1 MDDERLKAVEEK
13 LALDPNNIGFLTEAS
28 HHYHR
33 LAMEG
38 DSLAFKKAEDAVRK
52 ILGQDSTNVEA
63 LSILGSLLVIKAK
76 SSSSLPKRI
85 WYAISA
91 ARKLD
96 RAVRID
102 PTNPSAR
109 TIRAF
114 TSLVLPSFLKRIKRA
129 IEDFEY
135 LIEMKRNDPK
145 KLPDEMMPK
154 VYFNLGLAY
163 AKSGNRK
170 RAIEV
175 LRSVVS
181 LFPDTRECTRAKNLI
196 ARLER

>member
-1 MDDERLKAVEEK
+1 MDDSRLMMVEEK
-13 LALDPNNIGFLTEAS
+13 LALDPDNIGLLIEVCR
-28 HHYHR
+28 HYHR

-38 DSLAFKKAEDAVRK
+38 DKSAFQKTEDAIRR
-52 ILGQDSTNVEA
+52 ILSLDSRNAEA
-63 LSILGSLLVIKAK
+63 LSISGSLLVIKAR
-76 SSSSLPKRI
+76 SSSSVAKRI
-85 WYAISA
+85 WYAIFA

-96 RAVRID
+96 RAVRAD

-114 TSLVLPSFLKRIKRA
+114 TALVLPSFLRRLKRA

-135 LIEMKRNDPK
+135 LIDMKKNDPK

-154 VYFNLGLAY
+154 IYFNLGLAY
-163 AKSGNRK
+163 AKSGNRT

-175 LRSVVS
+175 LNNLVS
-181 LFPDTRECTRAKNLI
+181 IFPDTRECARAKNLI